1 MRAESPA
8 LGQISEAKPRR
19 RWRRARRVS
28 GLGKGR
34 TLVIRSALI
43 STALAIVATVI
54 GVTLSPAAGT
64 AAGAALPDAEPG
76 QAAAVGALFTIA
88 GGKLQSHFCSGSVVD
103 SPSGDL
109 VLTAAHCTIGR
120 TAGELAFVPDFDN
133 GDAPYGVW
141 LVSSIIVDQN
151 WQTSSDP
158 DDDFAFLVVHRH
170 ASKVSLEDLVGGERV
185 AIDAPADGTV
195 TVDGYPA
202 DLNTQISCQSTL
214 LAFGTTQ
221 LQFDC
226 GGYTDGTSGG
236 PFLVDPMGTGS
247 PGTVIGVI
255 GGYEQG
261 GFSPSISYAA
271 RFGTDMEQ
279 LYQTALAEAGP

>member
-1 MRAESPA
+1 VRAEPPVP
-8 LGQISEAKPRR
+8 GQASEAEPRR
-19 RWRRARRVS
+19 RWRQVTRG
-28 GLGKGR
+28 GLGRGR
-34 TLVIRSALI
+34 TLVIRSAFI
-43 STALAIVATVI
+43 TAFLAVAATVL

-64 AAGAALPDAEPG
+64 AAGAAMPTAAPG
-76 QAAAVGALFTIA
+76 QFATVGALFTIA
-88 GGKLQSHFCSGSVVD
+88 GGKLQTHFCSGSVVD

-109 VLTAAHCTIGR
+109 VLTAAHCMSGK
-120 TAGELAFVPDFDN
+120 TASEIAFVPDFYN
-133 GDAPYGVW
+133 GRAPYGIW
-141 LVSSIIVDQN
+141 LVSRVVVDQN
-151 WQTSSDP
+151 WQASSDA

-170 ASKVSLEDLVGGERV
+170 GSRVSLEDLVGGERV
-185 AIDAPADGTV
+185 AIGAPASGTV

-202 DLNTQISCQSTL
+202 DLNNQISCQNTV
-214 LAFGTTQ
+214 LAYGSTQ

-236 PFLVDPMGTGS
+236 PFLVNVIGPDS

-261 GFSPSISYAA
+261 GSTPSVSYAA
-271 RFGTDMEQ
+271 RFGVSMQD